1 MHMMSHRSY
10 LAAIAAMAGLALTS
24 VAATAQHAAH
34 SAHQQGMSASTA
46 PTLPGQD
53 AFGAIQEIVGLL
65 EADPTT
71 DWSKVNIGAL
81 RNHLVDMHEVT
92 INALAV
98 ERSLANG
105 VQITVTG
112 QGRTRGSIQRM
123 VPAHAKE
130 LVALGWAARTALLP
144 NGVKLTVTSDDPMTA
159 VKLKALGFAGIM
171 VQGGHHQ
178 PHHLMMAKGQFSH

>member
-123 VPAHAKE
+123 VPAHVKE